1 MVMDSHGSAWMRTR
15 TAVVLA
21 LVACGSLLARA
32 QDRQQSGGNPGWPC
46 VAAVDPSYVE
56 TAEGSGGRVL
66 MFHPSELGAP
76 GSAAVMAGP
85 TDHDETVVRIVGR
98 LEEGVHEFEVPIDS
112 TIESVN
118 FFVSLQCLQVVE
130 IVGPSGDELRSTEP
144 GVSDSHQFEAIR
156 AVTVARPAP
165 GRWTVTVAGRGLLFL
180 VVQARSGLS
189 LGRLTFLDP
198 GRQFEVEGHVLRLPE
213 AHKPQ
218 RIEISVSGVDG
229 PVGFRLMSSS
239 AATIQT
245 LTLDE
250 EGQDGARR
258 TYRGEVT
265 PGSTRFR
272 LAATGV
278 DSRGF
283 AFQRVDPRLL
293 LTAP

>member
-1 MVMDSHGSAWMRTR
+1 MRTR
-15 TAVVLA
+15 TAVVLV

-66 MFHPSELGAP
+66 MFHPSELGAA

-144 GVSDSHQFEAIR
+144 GVSDFHQFEAIR
-156 AVTVARPAP
+156 AVTVAGPHRA
-165 GRWTVTVAGRGLLFL
+165 AGR
-180 VVQARSGLS
+180 
-189 LGRLTFLDP
+189 
-198 GRQFEVEGHVLRLPE
+198 
-213 AHKPQ
+213 
-218 RIEISVSGVDG
+218 
-229 PVGFRLMSSS
+229 
-239 AATIQT
+239 
-245 LTLDE
+245 
-250 EGQDGARR
+250 
-258 TYRGEVT
+258 
-265 PGSTRFR
+265 
-272 LAATGV
+272 
-278 DSRGF
+278 
-283 AFQRVDPRLL
+283 
-293 LTAP
+293 